1 MKAVIINELTEKD
14 YKEIQ
19 KKLKSGKNVLE
30 FLEKKYTSYEM
41 SSEHIDY
48 EKLYSFNEN
57 TYVVKTL
64 IYNNDY
70 DKIGYLFIQNTKEN
84 VEMIKREETNF
95 CVKCGHYLSNEV
107 PFGELSSKQL
117 KNIKFKENVKACHKC
132 LRIVEEIDGKET
144 TIKQSVIFKLKTI

>member
-57 TYVVKTL
+57 TYVIKTL

-70 DKIGYLFIQNTKEN
+70 DKIGYLLIQNTKEN
-84 VEMIKREETNF
+84 IEMIKKSENNY
-95 CVKCGHYLSNEV
+95 CLKCGNNLSTEV
-107 PFGELSSKQL
+107 PFGELSFKQL
-117 KNIKFKENVKACHKC
+117 SNIKFKENTMSCHHC
-132 LRIVEEIDGKET
+132 MRIIEIVDGKEN
-144 TIKQSVIFKLKTI
+144 TIKQSVILKLKTV